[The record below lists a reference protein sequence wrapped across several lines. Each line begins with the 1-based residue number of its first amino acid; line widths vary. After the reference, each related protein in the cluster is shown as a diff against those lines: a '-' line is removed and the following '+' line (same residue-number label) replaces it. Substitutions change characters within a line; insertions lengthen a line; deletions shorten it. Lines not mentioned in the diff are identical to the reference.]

1 MLSHSKSTTVNFWP
15 LLFILCFSLTLLD
28 IVVVEG
34 YFRPMQA
41 WNSILIWHMIY
52 RIIFITIPLIACY
65 FFRHFAPLA
74 TWFFF
79 IFGLEDTLFYAL
91 QGYLPLNY
99 PGVYV
104 LWFWEP
110 SLNLVLQMNFLGL
123 IAILLFGIYASKKST
138 NLFYHIETLVNKVQ
152 QPINTAFKQ
161 EKNAHSLG
169 D

>member
-110 SLNLVLQMNFLGL
+110 
-123 IAILLFGIYASKKST
+123 
-138 NLFYHIETLVNKVQ
+138 H
-152 QPINTAFKQ
+152 
-161 EKNAHSLG
+161 
-169 D
+169 